1 MGNIG
6 LQLMGSLLV
15 LVVLA
20 GVAYVVIKKYLPRLR
35 LGSLVGQGRSV
46 RLVESISIGPRQHVH
61 LLKVGGRSLLISATR
76 EDVRLL
82 ADVTEAIVEGEEQA
96 APAPAEGDGDTG
108 HAKAA
113 VKNTAF
119 SAILTK
125 LGGGK

>member
-1 MGNIG
+1 
-6 LQLMGSLLV
+6 MGSLLV
-15 LVVLA
+15 LAVLA
-20 GVAYVVIKKYLPRLR
+20 GIAYIVIKKYLPKLR

-82 ADVTEAIVEGEEQA
+82 ADVTEAINEGEEQA
-96 APAPAEGDGDTG
+96 IAEAAPTQGDSNIDG
-108 HAKAA
+108 HAKAT
-113 VKNTAF
+113 VKSTAF
-119 SAILTK
+119 STILTK

>member
-1 MGNIG
+1 
-6 LQLMGSLLV
+6 MGSLLV

-20 GVAYVVIKKYLPRLR
+20 GVAYIVIKKYLPKLR

-82 ADVTEAIVEGEEQA
+82 ADVTEAIDESEEQA
-96 APAPAEGDGDTG
+96 VAETTPAQGDGNTDG

-113 VKNTAF
+113 VKSTAF

-125 LGGGK
+125 LGGSK